1 MGPIRDCRMSK
12 DPAGWNSIRQDPYVG
27 NSVQPVALE
36 LAVKDRCVPAVS
48 TFCYADSDGGS
59 LAPVAASRDRMV
71 GRDGGESYPF
81 VSPASHG
88 AADMSASS
96 LGGLL
101 LRFLLSDTVIA
112 ADGIFASPNQDARK
126 TYDENPC

>member
-1 MGPIRDCRMSK
+1 ME
-12 DPAGWNSIRQDPYVG
+12 W
-27 NSVQPVALE
+27 E
-36 LAVKDRCVPAVS
+36 LAVKDRRVPAVS
-48 TFCYADSDGGS
+48 AFRYADSDGGS

-81 VSPASHG
+81 VAPASHR
-88 AADMSASS
+88 AADVSASS

-112 ADGIFASPNQDARK
+112 ADGIFASSNQDAQK